1 MARRQVLISPL
12 DIDDEADLRLVGARR
27 REAKLVWLDAPGFG
41 DWICKKREGL
51 NLSLR
56 RAGERIGVSHSYLAV
71 IEQDGGQRPLALDL
85 YKRMAETYDLDERE
99 VLDRAGFRYA
109 VVEEVAER
117 LRDLEAERFARL
129 MLHEDLRPGD
139 FTEKHLEL
147 FPPVV
152 RKYIIDLVQN
162 VDDNA
167 REKGP
172 DVLAIMD
179 GEDEDR

>member
-1 MARRQVLISPL
+1 MTRRQVLISPL
-12 DIDDEADLRLVGARR
+12 DIDDEEDLRLVGARKR
-27 REAKLVWLDAPGFG
+27 DAKLVWLDAPGFG
-41 DWICKKREGL
+41 AWICKKREGL

-56 RAGERIGVSHSYLAV
+56 KAGERIGVSHSYLAV
-71 IEQDGGQRPLALDL
+71 IEQDGGQRPLAMEV
-85 YKRMAETYDLDERE
+85 YERMAATYDLDERE

-117 LRDLEAERFARL
+117 LRDLEEDRFARL
-129 MLHEDLRPGD
+129 MLHEDLRPSD

-152 RKYIIDLVQN
+152 RKYIIELVQN
-162 VDDNA
+162 VEDSA
-167 REKGP
+167 GEKGF

-179 GEDEDR
+179 GEDDV

>member
-1 MARRQVLISPL
+1 MSRRQVLISPL
-12 DIDDEADLRLVGARR
+12 DIDDEEDLRLVGARK
-27 REAKLVWLDAPGFG
+27 REAKLVWLDEPGFG
-41 DWICKKREGL
+41 AWVCKKREGL

-56 RAGERIGVSHSYLAV
+56 KAGVRVGVPHSYLAL
-71 IEQDGGQRPLALDL
+71 IEQDGGQRPLAMEV
-85 YKRMAETYDLDERE
+85 YQRMAETYDLDERE

-117 LRDLEAERFARL
+117 LRDLEEDRFERL
-129 MLHEDLRPGD
+129 MLHEDLRPSD
-139 FTEKHLEL
+139 FTEGHLEL

-167 REKGP
+167 REKGL

-179 GEDEDR
+179 GEDEG

>member
-1 MARRQVLISPL
+1 MSRRQVLISPL
-12 DIDDEADLRLVGARR
+12 DIDDEEDIRLVGTRKRDARR
-27 REAKLVWLDAPGFG
+27 VWLDLPGFG
-41 DWICKKREGL
+41 AWLRSQREGL

-56 RAGERIGVSHSYLAV
+56 KAGERIGMSHTYLAL
-71 IEQDGGQRPLALDL
+71 IEQDGGQRPLALEL
-85 YKRMAETYDLDERE
+85 YSRMAETYDLDERE

-109 VVEEVAER
+109 VVEEVADR
-117 LRDLEAERFARL
+117 LRDLEEDRFERL
-129 MLHEDLRPGD
+129 MLHPDLKPGD

-147 FPPVV
+147 FPPAV

-167 REKGP
+167 RDKGP

-179 GEDEDR
+179 GEDDE